1 MENIHFW
8 KKPAPKG
15 YIISNKVPFEVK
27 DTGEIQSV
35 KMEDEQAA
43 GKVILNKIDKDSGK
57 PMKGVE
63 FALCDRK
70 GNVLETLVTDSAGH
84 AESQTYPIAVFKD
97 GTYQKAITYILKE
110 TKTLDGY
117 RLDETEHKITFE
129 YVDDKTPVV
138 EYQVELTNEK
148 EPESQP
154 GTPDSPASVSTPKT
168 GDDTNIWLFV
178 LAMVLSAVG
187 VTALVI
193 VKKRN
198 K

>member
-1 MENIHFW
+1 M
-8 KKPAPKG
+8 
-15 YIISNKVPFEVK
+15 
-27 DTGEIQSV
+27 
-35 KMEDEQAA
+35 
-43 GKVILNKIDKDSGK
+43 
-57 PMKGVE
+57 
-63 FALCDRK
+63 
-70 GNVLETLVTDSAGH
+70 
-84 AESQTYPIAVFKD
+84 
-97 GTYQKAITYILKE
+97 
-110 TKTLDGY
+110 
-117 RLDETEHKITFE
+117 DETEHKITFE